1 MGTSCGQSAT
11 LCGRLWSSALC
22 HSLGRV
28 SCHTLWRAVRL
39 YMCQVVNINTHHKS
53 EPKAQFKMKD
63 PLGWSQCQTLPN
75 KFRNSTFFPKKES
88 YLTPK
93 TSVYTLPPRPS
104 VSRSFSFSESY
115 SPETCQNNKS
125 KSKTESNLTRTHSL
139 YGLQDSKSKE
149 RQTHH
154 RCSVSPQKE
163 RYQPVQPLSR
173 SLSLASL
180 QQAPVQNYLGQ
191 IQSAVS
197 STNHAGI
204 WARGRKTSSCR
215 NLKDLND
222 HDSLPIGSTAPG
234 TWLTKVDP
242 PIVPMRS
249 KKRRKPPSSR
259 SSLTRLSEDS
269 SISSDSGM
277 WPDTPPMHGCNN
289 R

>member
-11 LCGRLWSSALC
+11 LCGGLWSSALC

-39 YMCQVVNINTHHKS
+39 YLCQVVNINTHHKS

-63 PLGWSQCQTLPN
+63 SLGWSQCQTLPN

-222 HDSLPIGSTAPG
+222 HDCKL
-234 TWLTKVDP
+234 
-242 PIVPMRS
+242 
-249 KKRRKPPSSR
+249 
-259 SSLTRLSEDS
+259 
-269 SISSDSGM
+269 
-277 WPDTPPMHGCNN
+277 
-289 R
+289 